1 MLPQSPYLDR
11 VDPNALRIKGTRVG
25 LEHLIELYRE
35 GHTAEELAIEFPTVS
50 LEQVHGVIAYYL
62 GNRAAVDDY
71 VKSGE
76 KQFEEQRR
84 QTLQRPP
91 SEAVLRIRAI
101 KEARARR

>member
-1 MLPQSPYLDR
+1 MLPHGPYLDQ
-11 VDPNALRIKGTRVG
+11 VGPNALRIKGTRVG
-25 LEHLIELYRE
+25 LEHLIWLYRE

-71 VKSGE
+71 IKAGE
-76 KQFEEQRR
+76 ERFEEYRR
-84 QTLQRPP
+84 QSLQEPP

-101 KEARARR
+101 KEIQARR